1 MKHFGG
7 YLRSRLGTII
17 LCVCLFGVFAAADLL
32 FEVETIVLWYP
43 LILGAVLL
51 LVVGAVDYVMFLK
64 KHKELSYGEP
74 PTPKSLI
81 EEDYQSIIAKLKE
94 EAEMRASSASQDYNN
109 MIEYYTV
116 WAHQIKTPIAAMRLN
131 LQSEDSESAR
141 KLMGDLNRIESYVE
155 MVLTF
160 LRLDSDSTDYVIKEH
175 DLDEIIKSSVRKF
188 SREFIL
194 KKLTLN
200 YEPVKYKCITDEKW
214 LEFIIEQVI
223 SNAVKYTSE
232 GGVRISGDGVEIG
245 GKAESYAATGKVTGG
260 KTFFGIKIDVSIE
273 GKAGG
278 AGVEGGFMAN
288 DSSVSAKLGAGL
300 GLGAG
305 VELTVDWSGAGK
317 FFDDVGQGI
326 QGFAEGVGQ
335 GVQNFFDNVW
345 NAWSGR

>member
-43 LILGAVLL
+43 LILGAMLL

-64 KHKELSYGEP
+64 KHKELSYGEL

-232 GGVRISGDGVEIG
+232 GGVRIYMDEPGLLVIEDTGIGISAEDLPRIFENGYTGFNGREDKRASGIGLYLCKRIADNLGHKITAESTPGVGTKMIIDVRGKKLGVE
-245 GKAESYAATGKVTGG
+245 
-260 KTFFGIKIDVSIE
+260 
-273 GKAGG
+273 
-278 AGVEGGFMAN
+278 
-288 DSSVSAKLGAGL
+288 
-300 GLGAG
+300 
-305 VELTVDWSGAGK
+305 
-317 FFDDVGQGI
+317 
-326 QGFAEGVGQ
+326 
-335 GVQNFFDNVW
+335 
-345 NAWSGR
+345 

>member
-51 LVVGAVDYVMFLK
+51 LVVGTVDYVMFLK
-64 KHKELSYGEP
+64 KHKELSYGEL

-232 GGVRISGDGVEIG
+232 GGVRIYMDEPGLLVIEDTGIGISAEDLPRIFENGYTGFNGREDKRASGIGLYLCKRIADNLGHKITAESTPGVGTKMIIDVKGKNLGVE
-245 GKAESYAATGKVTGG
+245 
-260 KTFFGIKIDVSIE
+260 
-273 GKAGG
+273 
-278 AGVEGGFMAN
+278 
-288 DSSVSAKLGAGL
+288 
-300 GLGAG
+300 
-305 VELTVDWSGAGK
+305 
-317 FFDDVGQGI
+317 
-326 QGFAEGVGQ
+326 
-335 GVQNFFDNVW
+335 
-345 NAWSGR
+345 

>member
-51 LVVGAVDYVMFLK
+51 LVVVAVDYVMFLK
-64 KHKELSYGEP
+64 KHKELSYGEL

-94 EAEMRASSASQDYNN
+94 EADMRASSASQDYNN

-200 YEPVKYKCITDEKW
+200 YEPVKCKCITDEKW

-232 GGVRISGDGVEIG
+232 GGVRIYMDEPGLLVIEDTGIGISAEDLPRIFENGYTGFNGREDKRASGIGLYLCKRIADNLGHKITAESTPGVGTKMIIDVRGKKLGVE
-245 GKAESYAATGKVTGG
+245 
-260 KTFFGIKIDVSIE
+260 
-273 GKAGG
+273 
-278 AGVEGGFMAN
+278 
-288 DSSVSAKLGAGL
+288 
-300 GLGAG
+300 
-305 VELTVDWSGAGK
+305 
-317 FFDDVGQGI
+317 
-326 QGFAEGVGQ
+326 
-335 GVQNFFDNVW
+335 
-345 NAWSGR
+345 

>member
-51 LVVGAVDYVMFLK
+51 LAVGAVDCVMFLK
-64 KHKELSYGEP
+64 KHKELSYGEL

-200 YEPVKYKCITDEKW
+200 YKPVKYKCITDEKW

-232 GGVRISGDGVEIG
+232 GGVRIYMDEPGLLVIEDTGIGISAEDLPRIFENGYTGFNGREDKRASGIGLYLCKRIADNLGHKITAESTPGVGTKMIIDVRGKKLGVE
-245 GKAESYAATGKVTGG
+245 
-260 KTFFGIKIDVSIE
+260 
-273 GKAGG
+273 
-278 AGVEGGFMAN
+278 
-288 DSSVSAKLGAGL
+288 
-300 GLGAG
+300 
-305 VELTVDWSGAGK
+305 
-317 FFDDVGQGI
+317 
-326 QGFAEGVGQ
+326 
-335 GVQNFFDNVW
+335 
-345 NAWSGR
+345 